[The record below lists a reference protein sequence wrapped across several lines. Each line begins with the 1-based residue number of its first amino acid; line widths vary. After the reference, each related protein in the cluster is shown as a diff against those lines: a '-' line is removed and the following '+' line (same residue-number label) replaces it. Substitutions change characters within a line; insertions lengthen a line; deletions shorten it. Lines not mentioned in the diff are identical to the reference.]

1 MDISRQVL
9 GRSMRM
15 GWIYIVLSQI
25 MGIPITVVLSIGA
38 AQSYITF
45 GGSLTTLNLGALLAL
60 LIVPIG
66 AVVGLVIT
74 TPIFVLFVNDKN
86 AGVLEY
92 LLAVGMDQRSV
103 FMGYLKASL
112 MLSLIAIVPVLLVN
126 TAFMAGE
133 PGLALLITALTF
145 VTGISNVALVTVLMT
160 AWSSVQRKPSGM
172 TSSLGMFVG
181 IVVLMPEF
189 FLLVVLGNSLLWLEG
204 VVALSLLVV
213 VVLLLLS
220 LDRLIRREKFLP

>member
-1 MDISRQVL
+1 
-9 GRSMRM
+9 
-15 GWIYIVLSQI
+15 
-25 MGIPITVVLSIGA
+25 
-38 AQSYITF
+38 
-45 GGSLTTLNLGALLAL
+45 
-60 LIVPIG
+60 
-66 AVVGLVIT
+66 
-74 TPIFVLFVNDKN
+74 
-86 AGVLEY
+86 
-92 LLAVGMDQRSV
+92 
-103 FMGYLKASL
+103 
-112 MLSLIAIVPVLLVN
+112 
-126 TAFMAGE
+126 
-133 PGLALLITALTF
+133 
-145 VTGISNVALVTVLMT
+145 MT